1 VDSEPTKEEIMT
13 LAEDLAHVK
22 TLLEDELT
30 DAKDSVERADGC
42 VTELYYGSD
51 GEEECSSYIEAVIDA
66 ACKQAQCDVLNR
78 FLGILERLIRENS

>member
-1 VDSEPTKEEIMT
+1 VDSEPTKENIVT
-13 LAEDLAHVK
+13 IVEDLTHVK
-22 TLLEDELT
+22 ALLEDELA
-30 DAKDSVERADGC
+30 DAKEKEERADND
-42 VTELYYGSD
+42 VTALYYDSD